1 MEVEDPFNVVR
12 EQGHL
17 DLVTLEIDYYFE
29 KLEDRLNDVDFAGQ
43 RDQYESIARK
53 YEDARPKPFF
63 GVFAIES
70 DSESESE
77 LVRVGKHTI
86 HSEVRDA
93 LVHQWE
99 SKEASR
105 YFQLEREGEG
115 VYHAAVE
122 IANGRVISVTE
133 TNADRAFRRRQRILQ
148 AKGERLHDIVELIR
162 PEQDDI
168 VRLDRKGGLVI
179 QGGPGTGKTVVALQR
194 LAYLIY
200 EEQKTRAVSQPVLVV
215 GPTASYVDYVRDFLP
230 SLGHQNAINLDI
242 RTLCLRRLSDAERTR
257 FEDVREERDAMTRS
271 KNTPQIVRLMRGL
284 IWEPGAPKTI
294 AAKVTTNRRPSSVR
308 YVTAEFISAQIS
320 SIASRFNEDK
330 ISYNQARRELHQEIV
345 RKLLSDQ
352 PSGEKSPAGRSLEAR
367 RDLLLENWL
376 LKIGLH
382 SQLERQRWRQILD
395 TPAGGRYKRALA
407 AVMADYYIADI
418 EKAIDSIAERA
429 TLDSK
434 VLRDALEAVEAPQ
447 KRGAAEDVV
456 DESSTPD
463 DELIELDEIDAQLA
477 ASALASGRLADL
489 DKVINELLP
498 NRNVLRISQAICA
511 GDAKSFLKVLG
522 AQGSEMAKRFKNEA
536 VNKPGTKDY
545 WWTSADLPIVAEISY
560 LIDGNASTDDF
571 FHLVIDEA
579 QDLTTMQAKAVSRFI
594 SNGNVTVAGDV
605 NQATRPAS
613 IGNWEKFFAE
623 LGIDDW
629 DIRTLEHNYRVP
641 ENIYDYA
648 LTYLS
653 EDDRIETPTCDL
665 DGGEINLIEAE
676 LPNLAE
682 RLHEILGKISIEGER
697 VAIISDMSENFSE
710 LLNSGYKNITAL
722 SAEDCKG
729 LEVDHSIVVLPSR
742 WFSGTDRMKRLMYVV
757 LTRATKSVT
766 IIQHEPERFGI
777 LTPQVEE

>member
-1 MEVEDPFNVVR
+1 MEIEEPFNVSR

-17 DLVTLEIDYYFE
+17 DLISLEIDHYFE
-29 KLEDRLNDVDFAGQ
+29 KLPGLLESVDHAGQ
-43 RDQYESIARK
+43 RKQYESIAKK
-53 YEDARPKPFF
+53 YEDSRPRPFF
-63 GVFAIES
+63 GVFAL
-70 DSESESE
+70 DSESGENPE
-77 LVRVGKHTI
+77 LIRVGRYSI
-86 HSEVRDA
+86 HSENKDL
-93 LVHQWE
+93 LVSEWE
-99 SKEASR
+99 SEAAR
-105 YFQLEREGEG
+105 KYIQLEREESG

-133 TNADRAFRRRQRILQ
+133 TNADRAFRRRLRSLQ
-148 AKGERLHDIVELIR
+148 AKGERLRDIVEVIR

-200 EEQKTRAVSQPVLVV
+200 EEQKTRAVTQPVLVI
-215 GPTASYVDYVRDFLP
+215 GPTTSYVNYVRDFLP
-230 SLGHQNAINLDI
+230 SLGHQNAMNVDI
-242 RTLCLRRLSDAERTR
+242 RTLCLRRLSDAERAQ
-257 FEDVREERDAMTRS
+257 FVDLREERDGMTRS

-284 IWEPGAPKTI
+284 IWEPGTPKTI
-294 AAKVTTNRRPSSVR
+294 SARVTTNRRPPAVR
-308 YVTAEFISAQIS
+308 YVTADFISAQIS

-330 ISYNQARRELHQEIV
+330 ISYNEARRELHQEIV

-352 PSGEKSPAGRSLEAR
+352 PGNEKAPAGRSLEAR
-367 RDLLLENWL
+367 RDALLDSWL
-376 LKIGLH
+376 LRIGLH

-395 TPAGGRYKRALA
+395 TPAGGRYKRGLA
-407 AVMADYYIADI
+407 AVMADYYISDI
-418 EKAIDSIAERA
+418 EAAIDSIAELA

-447 KRGAAEDVV
+447 KRGAAEDIV
-456 DESSTPD
+456 DESKTPD
-463 DELIELDEIDAQLA
+463 DELIELEEINAQLA
-477 ASALASGRLADL
+477 ATALASGRLASL

-498 NRNVLRISQAICA
+498 NRSVLRIAQAICS
-511 GDAKSFLKVLG
+511 GDAKSYLKILG

-536 VNKPGTKDY
+536 VNKPGTRDY

-571 FHLVIDEA
+571 FHVVIDEA
-579 QDLTTMQAKAVSRFI
+579 QDLTTMQAKTVSRFI

-682 RLHEILGKISIEGER
+682 LLHQILGKISIEGER

-710 LLNSGYKNITAL
+710 LLSSGYKNLTAL

-742 WFSGTDRMKRLMYVV
+742 WFSGTERMKRLMYVV

-766 IIQHEPERFGI
+766 IVQHEPERFGI
-777 LTPQVEE
+777 LKPQVEE